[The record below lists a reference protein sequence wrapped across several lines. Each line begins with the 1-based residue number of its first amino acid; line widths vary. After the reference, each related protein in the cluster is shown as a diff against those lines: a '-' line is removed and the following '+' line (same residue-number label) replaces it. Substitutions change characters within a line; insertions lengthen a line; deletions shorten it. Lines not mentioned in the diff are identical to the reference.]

1 MKDINLFQKK
11 VKPKS
16 KLYLLFNIAIIFLL
30 VALSLLAGMAFI
42 LTNTNKNLLLQLNDL
57 ESVNLELKT
66 YDHKLQAYKNFEDDV
81 NYKADLIKNIK
92 EKNAIWS
99 EKFYGISKIIPDGVY
114 LNSFNG
120 LADNLYS
127 AIEMAKSGT
136 MTSNAKLIAFNLTGN
151 ASDYIDISKL
161 LIGLKDIPEIKDPW
175 VVSISENIVNNIKLL
190 NFSIEAYWDLP
201 LFLKDIKIIKPQEQ
215 PADTGDNTSLDL
227 SGNN

>member
-30 VALSLLAGMAFI
+30 IVLALLSGMAFL
-42 LTNTNKNLLLQLNDL
+42 LTNSNTNLLSQLNDL
-57 ESVNLELKT
+57 ESVNFELKT

-81 NYKADLIKNIK
+81 NYKADLVKNIK
-92 EKNAIWS
+92 EKDVIWS
-99 EKFYGISKIIPDGVY
+99 EKFYGISKIIPEGVY
-114 LNSFNG
+114 LISFSG
-120 LADNLYS
+120 SVENLYS

-136 MTSNAKLIAFNLTGN
+136 FTPNTKLIAFNMSGN
-151 ASDYIDISKL
+151 ASNYIDISKL
-161 LIGLKDIPEIKDPW
+161 LIELKNIPEIKDPW

-215 PADTGDNTSLDL
+215 TTNTGDNTSLDL
-227 SGNN
+227 SVNN